1 MGNFHKKTP
10 QLSNWCYWNT
20 IGSRATTKVLI
31 DLIQKHQRLSTRGKL
46 FRIISNIGLFR
57 LHYSYCPPFRVHFTP
72 SFLVTCRQFPAF
84 DHFLFTPVI
93 RFRSVLILSKYS
105 NSSKHC
111 SPTLRRV
118 MLSFKHNLTKCI

>member
-1 MGNFHKKTP
+1 MLAHLKTP

-20 IGSRATTKVLI
+20 IGSRETTKVLI
-31 DLIQKHQRLSTRGKL
+31 DLIQKHQRLSTPGKL
-46 FRIISNIGLFR
+46 FRISLISVFFASIIHIARLLGFISPPPSWSPAGNFR
-57 LHYSYCPPFRVHFTP
+57 HLIISYSH
-72 SFLVTCRQFPAF
+72 
-84 DHFLFTPVI
+84 PVI
-93 RFRSVLILSKYS
+93 RFRSVLVLSKYS